1 MLYSLAMTPSNGA
14 FNPVTTGTN
23 MVACV
28 GGQPS
33 SQPTAYQCPSSGASA
48 GIIGFDASTS
58 DATTGY
64 NLVAGLGSVDVNNLA
79 TAWAATLPPGFS
91 FTPTA
96 SSYQVAQ
103 GSSINATFTVAMN
116 GGFNGTVI
124 FACPS
129 PNPVPESTCTAPPMI
144 NATAQVSFSFTT
156 TPATAAALRP
166 SERTPR
172 IFYAALLPGLLGIM
186 FTAGSRRR
194 SLRGLRFLALVV
206 MLGFSTLWLA
216 SCGGSSHSGG
226 GSTSGTPPG
235 TYPVTVTATSGST
248 VVTQTVGIVVQ

>member
-1 MLYSLAMTPSNGA
+1 MP
-14 FNPVTTGTN
+14 P
-23 MVACV
+23 
-28 GGQPS
+28 
-33 SQPTAYQCPSSGASA
+33 AYQCPSSGASA
-48 GIIGFDASTS
+48 GIIGFDASNS

-79 TAWAATLPPGFS
+79 TAWAATLSSGFS

-103 GSSINATFTVAMN
+103 GSPIDATFTVAMN

-144 NATAQVSFSFTT
+144 NATASVSFSFTT

-166 SERTPR
+166 SQGTPR
-172 IFYAALLPGLLGIM
+172 IFYAALLPGLLGIT
-186 FTAGSRRR
+186 FIAGSRRR

-216 SCGGSSHSGG
+216 SCGGSSSNSGG
-226 GSTSGTPPG
+226 GSNAGTPPG

-248 VVTQTVGIVVQ
+248 VSTQTVNIVVQ